1 MKQIFNAL
9 SRKTPYETAKILMDR
24 KDNIERPYTYPEM
37 KSGYPTMKVK
47 PSAGA
52 YGLLQSILP

>member
-1 MKQIFNAL
+1 MKLLNSL
-9 SRKTPYETAKILMDR
+9 KRETNYETSKLLMDR
-24 KDNIERPYTYPEM
+24 KDKINWKYEIPQMTT
-37 KSGYPTMKVK
+37 GYPTMKVK